1 LKTKQHQ
8 ATGPRNHREFHRT
21 AIVAATLAL
30 TLYAVAVLGL
40 GCETRPQATANSQD
54 RPAQLAGAQPGSSDS
69 GSGNDR
75 VTVEQHAATPAVSLP
90 PAPEVAAARE
100 PAPPLE
106 SNASEQQPAKT
117 ETAPA
122 AGIPL
127 EPTIRKQPDAQQ
139 TTPVERDQAA
149 CPPPDTTVQAGLPAS
164 NGAAQSV
171 TRHTE
176 SHLANPDELVSVN
189 FDNVDIRTVLKTIG
203 ELTGINFI
211 PAESINGTVTAMSP
225 TSIRLDELYS
235 FLQYILDVHGYA
247 TIEMDNAVKVV
258 PKTEAV
264 KSHTQVR
271 FGADPAL
278 IPNTDMIAR
287 QIIPLKYADAAEISE
302 IVTPIL
308 SPGAQVATYPRTN
321 SLVIT
326 DTSANI
332 RHIAQVIQRLDVEGS
347 KEKVRLFPLAHASAQ
362 TVSEQV
368 VRILEKSK
376 TMLPPPGRLQA
387 VPTIGNGPRV
397 LPDERT
403 NSLIVVATEQD
414 AATIGQLVEQ
424 LDIQRPAGMDNVNVV
439 YLKNA
444 DANEVSRSLTTALT
458 GMKLTGVGQ
467 AGPRIQVTPDPSTN
481 ALVIVAPPSD
491 FELISQIIEKLD
503 IVREQVLVE
512 MLILEISDESLREL
526 GVDWATMD
534 DPSTNS
540 VRGFGMTNFG
550 PRINFLS
557 GVAEGLSIGAWK
569 AVGGTVQIGA
579 ILHAMEKKSGV
590 NILST
595 PHILAS
601 NHRKAKII
609 VGENRAFVTQSRITE
624 TVDPITPTVIKSFE
638 YKDVGITLDITP
650 HVSQG
655 GMIRLELKSEFT
667 KLIEDVTSVSLDTPT
682 TAKRTA
688 ETVVTMGSGATVVIG
703 GLIRD
708 DTIKNVKK
716 VPLLGDIP
724 LLGNLFQSQSSHTQK
739 TNLLLFI
746 TPQVM
751 STQEDLQNMTDEKQQ
766 QMDAAREANR

>member
-1 LKTKQHQ
+1 
-8 ATGPRNHREFHRT
+8 
-21 AIVAATLAL
+21 VAATLTL
-30 TLYAVAVLGL
+30 TLYAVAVLGS
-40 GCETRPQATANSQD
+40 GCETRPQATASSQAH
-54 RPAQLAGAQPGSSDS
+54 PAQLAGAQPGSSDS

-75 VTVEQHAATPAVSLP
+75 VTVEQHAATPAAPPP
-90 PAPEVAAARE
+90 PAPEVAAAQE
-100 PAPPLE
+100 PAPRLE
-106 SNASEQQPAKT
+106 SNASEQRPAKAEHVPT
-117 ETAPA
+117 VATA
-122 AGIPL
+122 L
-127 EPTIRKQPDAQQ
+127 EPTECEQPAGQE
-139 TTPVERDQAA
+139 TAAARRAQAA
-149 CPPPDTTVQAGLPAS
+149 SPQPGTTARTGLPAP
-164 NGAAQSV
+164 NGPAQSV
-171 TRHTE
+171 TQHPEPR
-176 SHLANPDELVSVN
+176 LANPDELVSVN

-225 TSIRLDELYS
+225 TSIRLGELYS

-258 PKTEAV
+258 PKAEAV
-264 KSHTQVR
+264 KSHTPVR
-271 FGADPAL
+271 FGADPAG

-308 SPGAQVATYPRTN
+308 SPGAQIATYPRTN

-362 TVSEQV
+362 TISEQV

-387 VPTIGNGPRV
+387 VPTTGNGPRV

-655 GMIRLELKSEFT
+655 GMIRLEIKSEFT

-751 STQEDLQNMTDEKQQ
+751 STQEDLQNMTNEKQQ